1 MNILK
6 PQKIL
11 FDKLEN
17 VIDILVEFQKKDEIE
32 NVNFEEYKNENIE
45 LTDIT
50 IRKAIFTNIEITD
63 SNLEKNTFIDIEFKN
78 CNLDYSNFSG
88 CNLKKVKFI
97 SCKLNDSAFN
107 EVKWKKLIFDDK
119 MYFIPSP
126 KKHNIWHFD
135 LFEYNDNLYVQY
147 LLTWA
152 RLLNIYPYIFS
163 LLFILYF

>member
-78 CNLDYSNFSG
+78 
-88 CNLKKVKFI
+88 
-97 SCKLNDSAFN
+97 
-107 EVKWKKLIFDDK
+107 
-119 MYFIPSP
+119 
-126 KKHNIWHFD
+126 
-135 LFEYNDNLYVQY
+135 
-147 LLTWA
+147 
-152 RLLNIYPYIFS
+152 
-163 LLFILYF
+163 